1 MENPMYFPVHVPR
14 LPISAVVE
22 LMKQLTEKETE
33 LVRLDAELRAL
44 SKYKVQQPPLP
55 CLKNRL
61 SLVQSVLGVF

>member
-1 MENPMYFPVHVPR
+1 MYFPVHVPR

-33 LVRLDAELRAL
+33 LVRLDAELRDL
-44 SKYKVQQPPLP
+44 SQYEVQQPPLP
-55 CLKNRL
+55 RLKNRL

>member
-1 MENPMYFPVHVPR
+1 MYFPVHVPR

-33 LVRLDAELRAL
+33 LVRLDAELRDL
-44 SKYKVQQPPLP
+44 SQYKVQQPPLP
-55 CLKNRL
+55 RLKNSL